1 MPRTGSRTQNV
12 LGSLIAI
19 GRLHLAWPRSPRSPA
34 AQVAKST
41 TLRPELRAL
50 AIWETNRAESLL
62 LLTTTG
68 KRSSTAAAATL
79 RHVQHV
85 AACSLLHVS
94 IAFRVPNSL
103 AFYQSFLT
111 IFSRTEAEQRGP
123 KGAKAADSATWLDCR
138 KSDTRKVLAMGEEL
152 RRGEGRNNAGPC
164 V

>member
-1 MPRTGSRTQNV
+1 MAAQSKESRCPS
-12 LGSLIAI
+12 G
-19 GRLHLAWPRSPRSPA
+19 
-34 AQVAKST
+34 QVAKST

-123 KGAKAADSATWLDCR
+123 KGAKAADSAT
-138 KSDTRKVLAMGEEL
+138 
-152 RRGEGRNNAGPC
+152 
-164 V
+164 